1 MKNTVL
7 FLFVLLCSSCLTFD
21 ETEDSICVSR
31 CLTIEGVISASS
43 DMTPYSD
50 LKIEASY
57 FQPSFSLSRRDI
69 KAKTTTDDNGFYTMS
84 FEVFDSEL
92 NDDGHFEVEIKKT
105 ADQYWPGAR
114 ITAFNVYPSEL
125 NVDSLYI
132 ADFLIPRAAFISY
145 DIDRLNELAEDET
158 LVLTFTYSFE
168 SITGTLTRG
177 NYFEFNRNS
186 DDEDLIKVPA
196 NVPINIKAEIK
207 GENTSEVVLE
217 EAITIASDETY
228 DFNLKL

>member
-7 FLFVLLCSSCLTFD
+7 FLFVLLFSSCLTFD
-21 ETEDSICVSR
+21 DTDDSICVSR
-31 CLTIEGVISASS
+31 CLTIEGVISESS
-43 DMTPYSD
+43 NMTPYAD
-50 LKIEASY
+50 LEIEGSY
-57 FQPSFSLSRRDI
+57 VRSAVGFGRRDI
-69 KAKTTTDDNGFYTMS
+69 KAKTTTDENGFYSMQ

-105 ADQYWPGAR
+105 SDQYWPGAR
-114 ITAFNVYPSEL
+114 ITAFNIYQNDL
-125 NVDSLYI
+125 NVDSLYV

-145 DIDRLNELAEDET
+145 DIDRLNNLEDDET
-158 LVLTFTYSFE
+158 LELTFTFSFE

-177 NYFEFNRNS
+177 NYFEFDNNS

-196 NVPINIKAEIK
+196 NVPINIKAVRKSE
-207 GENTSEVVLE
+207 TSSDVILE
-217 EAITIASDETY
+217 EAITIAPDETY